1 MKPIDDEKRGL
12 KLESLIE
19 LIKEMKS
26 GGLDKMP
33 KGKGV
38 SMMSVSISKPKK
50 KGEEMEEEMPEM
62 EEGMEMAEA
71 PEMEEGME
79 MSEEAPKMEEEPS
92 EEIEEGMEMAEAPE
106 MEEEEED
113 EFELPEPAI
122 PEDLMK
128 LVMEM
133 LKDRQKG

>member
-1 MKPIDDEKRGL
+1 MMKPIDDEKRGL
-12 KLESLIE
+12 KLESLME

-26 GGLDKMP
+26 GSLDKMP
-33 KGKGV
+33 KGKGI

-79 MSEEAPKMEEEPS
+79 MAEEAPKMEEEPS
-92 EEIEEGMEMAEAPE
+92 EEMEEGMEMAEAPE
-106 MEEEEED
+106 MEED

-133 LKDRQKG
+133 MKNKQKG

>member
-1 MKPIDDEKRGL
+1 MMKPIDDEKRGL
-12 KLESLIE
+12 KLESLME

-26 GGLDKMP
+26 GSLDKMP
-33 KGKGV
+33 KGKGI
-38 SMMSVSISKPKK
+38 SMMSVSVSKPKK
-50 KGEEMEEEMPEM
+50 EGEEMEED
-62 EEGMEMAEA
+62 MEMAEA

-79 MSEEAPKMEEEPS
+79 MAEEAPKMEEEPS
-92 EEIEEGMEMAEAPE
+92 EEMEEGMEMAEAPE

-133 LKDRQKG
+133 MKNKQKG

>member
-1 MKPIDDEKRGL
+1 MMKPIDDEKRGL
-12 KLESLIE
+12 MLESLIE

-26 GGLDKMP
+26 GALDKMP
-33 KGKGV
+33 KGKGI
-38 SMMSVSISKPKK
+38 SMMSLSVSKPKK

-62 EEGMEMAEA
+62 EEVMEMAEA

-79 MSEEAPKMEEEPS
+79 MEESSE
-92 EEIEEGMEMAEAPE
+92 EAPE